1 MGIDSEEYVLNFG
14 PHHPSTHGVLR
25 LILRMKGEMVISC
38 VPDIGYLHR
47 GVEKIVEN
55 KKWLSITPFLDRLDY
70 LAPLHM
76 EHAYVLALEAI
87 LEINVP
93 KRAVYIRTIFDE
105 LTRIASHIMAIG
117 SAVHDLGMLSLF
129 LYGFEEREKIL
140 SIFEMTTGSRM
151 HMNYYVPGGLYNDI
165 SDEIT
170 QEIRKFIRSTS
181 FYTDA
186 VKTMA
191 LDNRIFKQRTV
202 GIGLITKEIVRDGGI
217 TGPIA
222 RASGISRD
230 LRKNSKY
237 GAYSD
242 INFEV
247 ITLNG
252 GDCYSRFEIR
262 YMEIKQS
269 ISIIEQ
275 CLDKMPGG
283 KIHDHYILRAL
294 NDKTLLDNEIKEAVH
309 SYFFEHGIK
318 APENSMVY
326 RSIEG
331 ARGELGVFICTE
343 KDRTRPYRFHVR
355 SPNFAHIQMLEQ
367 ILVGVDIQDITAI
380 LGSLDLIMGDCDR

>member
-1 MGIDSEEYVLNFG
+1 MGIDSEEYILNFG

-25 LILRMKGEMVISC
+25 LILRMKGEVVISC

-47 GVEKIVEN
+47 GIEKIVEN
-55 KKWLSITPFLDRLDY
+55 KKWLSITPFIDRLDY

-76 EHAYVLALEAI
+76 EHAYVLALEAV

-93 KRAVYIRTIFDE
+93 KRAAYIRTIFDE

-117 SAVHDLGMLSLF
+117 SAVHNLGMLSLF

-151 HMNYYVPGGLYNDI
+151 HMNYYVPGGLYDDL
-165 SDEIT
+165 SDEII
-170 QEIRKFIRSTS
+170 QEIRKFIRSTN
-181 FYTDA
+181 FYMDA

-202 GIGLITKEIVRDGGI
+202 GIGLITKEIIRDGGI

-230 LRKNSKY
+230 LRKDSKY

-242 INFEV
+242 INFEI
-247 ITLNG
+247 ITLKE

-269 ISIIEQ
+269 LSIIEQ

-283 KIHDHYILRAL
+283 KIHDHYILRTL
-294 NDKTLLDNEIKEAVH
+294 SDKILLDNEIKEAVY
-309 SYFFEHGIK
+309 SYFFEHGIRV
-318 APENSMVY
+318 PENSMVY
-326 RSIEG
+326 RSTEG

-343 KDRTRPYRFHVR
+343 KKRTKPYRLHVR

-367 ILVGVDIQDITAI
+367 ILIGVDIQDITAI